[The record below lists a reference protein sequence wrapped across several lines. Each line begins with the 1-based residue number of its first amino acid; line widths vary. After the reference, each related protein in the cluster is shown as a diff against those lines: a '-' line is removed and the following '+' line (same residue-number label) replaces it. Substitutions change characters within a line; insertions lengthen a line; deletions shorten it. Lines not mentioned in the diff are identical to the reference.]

1 MYGQREILTKNYM
14 NKRINNI
21 QNKIFHFFLSDKS
34 KKNIE
39 KYVLTASVVS
49 FVFHLILIYLN
60 KFEIVK
66 TYDPYNLF
74 NSPISAIYT
83 PFSFILIYE
92 IYLLIYYLPRS
103 ISTYISKQFEI
114 ITLIVIRRIFKN
126 ISDMDLK
133 NDTIFNAINKD
144 IFIDLGA
151 ALVLFFLIYLFR
163 RNSIKSDRNSDQDSF
178 NTFIR
183 IKKWTSCLLIPIL
196 STLAIANFIIWI
208 NTSYFNPVELSSI
221 NSIFFDEFFQILILV
236 DVLLLIFSFFNSDLF
251 HTIIRNSG
259 FIISTILIRIS
270 FMAEGLTN
278 IILIVSSLLFG
289 LFILLIY
296 NECEKRKLFRN

>member
-1 MYGQREILTKNYM
+1 MKSIE
-14 NKRINNI
+14 
-21 QNKIFHFFLSDKS
+21 NKIFNFFISDKS

-39 KYVLTASVVS
+39 KYVLSISVVS
-49 FVFHLILIYLN
+49 FIIHLVLIYLN
-60 KFEIVK
+60 KFDVVK
-66 TYDPYNLF
+66 IYDPYNLL
-74 NSPISAIYT
+74 NNPITAVYT

-103 ISTYISKQFEI
+103 ISTYVSKQFEI

-126 ISDMDLK
+126 ISDMDIEKDL
-133 NDTIFNAINKD
+133 IFNAISKD
-144 IFIDLGA
+144 IFIDLAA
-151 ALVLFFLIYLFR
+151 ALLLFFLIYLFR
-163 RNSIKSDRNSDQDSF
+163 RNSIKSERNSDQVSF

-196 STLAIANFIIWI
+196 STLAVI
-208 NTSYFNPVELSSI
+208 NLVVWLNESYFNSIESSSI

-236 DVLLLIFSFFNSDLF
+236 DVLLLIFSFFNSDSF

-278 IILIVSSLLFG
+278 VILILSSLLFG

-296 NECEKRKLFRN
+296 NECEKRNLFRN

>member
-1 MYGQREILTKNYM
+1 MNYVES
-14 NKRINNI
+14 
-21 QNKIFHFFLSDKS
+21 KIFDFFISDKS

-39 KYVLTASVVS
+39 KYVLVASVIS
-49 FVFHLILIYLN
+49 FIFHLILIYLN
-60 KFEIVK
+60 KFEVVK
-66 TYDPYNLF
+66 IYDPYNLL
-74 NSPISAIYT
+74 NNPISAIYT

-114 ITLIVIRRIFKN
+114 ITLIVIRRIFKD
-126 ISDMDLK
+126 ISDMDITKDL
-133 NDTIFNAINKD
+133 IFNAINKN
-144 IFIDLGA
+144 IFIDLVA
-151 ALVLFFLIYLFR
+151 ALLLFFLIYLFR
-163 RNSIKSDRNSDQDSF
+163 RNSIKSERNSDQESF
-178 NTFIR
+178 NTFVR

-196 STLAIANFIIWI
+196 STLAVINFIIWLSA
-208 NTSYFNPVELSSI
+208 SYFNPVELSSI

-236 DVLLLIFSFFNSDLF
+236 DVLLLIFSFFNSDSF

-270 FMAEGLTN
+270 FMAEGLIN
-278 IILIVSSLLFG
+278 IILILSSLLFG

-296 NECEKRKLFRN
+296 NECEKRNLFRN

>member
-1 MYGQREILTKNYM
+1 MNYVES
-14 NKRINNI
+14 
-21 QNKIFHFFLSDKS
+21 KIFDFFISDKS

-39 KYVLTASVVS
+39 KYVLVASVIS
-49 FVFHLILIYLN
+49 FIFHLILIYLN
-60 KFEIVK
+60 KFEVVK
-66 TYDPYNLF
+66 IYDPYNLL
-74 NSPISAIYT
+74 NNPISAIYT

-126 ISDMDLK
+126 ISDMDIKKDL
-133 NDTIFNAINKD
+133 IFNAINKD

-151 ALVLFFLIYLFR
+151 ALLLFFLIYLFR
-163 RNSIKSDRNSDQDSF
+163 RNSIKSERNSDQESF
-178 NTFIR
+178 NTFLR
-183 IKKWTSCLLIPIL
+183 IKQWTSCLLIPIL
-196 STLAIANFIIWI
+196 STLAVINFVIWL
-208 NTSYFNPVELSSI
+208 NASYFNPVESSSI

-236 DVLLLIFSFFNSDLF
+236 DVLLLIFSFFNSDSF

-270 FMAEGLTN
+270 FMAEGLIN
-278 IILIVSSLLFG
+278 IILILSSLLFG

-296 NECEKRKLFRN
+296 NECEKRNLFRN

>member
-1 MYGQREILTKNYM
+1 MKFIE
-14 NKRINNI
+14 
-21 QNKIFHFFLSDKS
+21 NKIFDFFISDKS

-39 KYVLTASVVS
+39 KYVLSASIVS
-49 FVFHLILIYLN
+49 FIIHLLLIYLN
-60 KFEIVK
+60 KFDVVK
-66 TYDPYNLF
+66 IYDPYNLL
-74 NSPISAIYT
+74 NNPITAVYT

-103 ISTYISKQFEI
+103 ISIYVSKQFEI

-126 ISDMDLK
+126 ISDMDIEKDL
-133 NDTIFNAINKD
+133 IFNAISKD
-144 IFIDLGA
+144 IFIDLAA
-151 ALVLFFLIYLFR
+151 ALLLFFLIYLFR
-163 RNSIKSDRNSDQDSF
+163 RNSIKSERNSDQVSF

-183 IKKWTSCLLIPIL
+183 IKKWTSCILIPIL
-196 STLAIANFIIWI
+196 STLAVI
-208 NTSYFNPVELSSI
+208 NLVVWLNESYFNSTDLSSI

-236 DVLLLIFSFFNSDLF
+236 DVLLLIFSFFNSDSF

-278 IILIVSSLLFG
+278 VILILSSLLFG

-296 NECEKRKLFRN
+296 NECEKRNLFRN

>member
-1 MYGQREILTKNYM
+1 MNYLES
-14 NKRINNI
+14 
-21 QNKIFHFFLSDKS
+21 KIFDFFISDKS

-39 KYVLTASVVS
+39 KYVLVASVIS
-49 FVFHLILIYLN
+49 FIFHLILIYLN
-60 KFEIVK
+60 KFEVVK
-66 TYDPYNLF
+66 IYDPYNLL
-74 NSPISAIYT
+74 NNPISAIYT

-126 ISDMDLK
+126 ISNMDIKKDL
-133 NDTIFNAINKD
+133 IFNAINKD
-144 IFIDLGA
+144 IFIDLIA
-151 ALVLFFLIYLFR
+151 ALLLFFLIYLFR
-163 RNSIKSDRNSDQDSF
+163 RNSIKSERNSDHESF
-178 NTFIR
+178 NKFVQ

-196 STLAIANFIIWI
+196 STLAVFNFIIWLRA
-208 NTSYFNPVELSSI
+208 SYFNQVELSSI

-236 DVLLLIFSFFNSDLF
+236 DVLLLIFSFFNSDSF

-270 FMAEGLTN
+270 FMAEGLIN
-278 IILIVSSLLFG
+278 IILILSSLLFG

-296 NECEKRKLFRN
+296 NECEKRNLFKN

>member
-1 MYGQREILTKNYM
+1 MNYVES
-14 NKRINNI
+14 
-21 QNKIFHFFLSDKS
+21 KIFDFFISDKS

-39 KYVLTASVVS
+39 KYVLVASVIS
-49 FVFHLILIYLN
+49 FIFHLILIYLN
-60 KFEIVK
+60 KFEVVK
-66 TYDPYNLF
+66 IYDPYNLL
-74 NSPISAIYT
+74 NNPISAIYT

-126 ISDMDLK
+126 ISDMDIKKDL
-133 NDTIFNAINKD
+133 IFNAINKD

-151 ALVLFFLIYLFR
+151 ALLLFFLIYLFR
-163 RNSIKSDRNSDQDSF
+163 RNSIKSERNSDQESF
-178 NTFIR
+178 NTFVR

-196 STLAIANFIIWI
+196 STLAVINFIIWLSA
-208 NTSYFNPVELSSI
+208 SYFNPVELSSI
-221 NSIFFDEFFQILILV
+221 NSIFFDEFFQIQILV
-236 DVLLLIFSFFNSDLF
+236 DVLLLIFSFFNSDSF

-270 FMAEGLTN
+270 FMTEGLTN
-278 IILIVSSLLFG
+278 IILILSSLLFG

-296 NECEKRKLFRN
+296 NECEKRNLFRN

>member
-1 MYGQREILTKNYM
+1 
-14 NKRINNI
+14 
-21 QNKIFHFFLSDKS
+21 
-34 KKNIE
+34 
-39 KYVLTASVVS
+39 
-49 FVFHLILIYLN
+49 
-60 KFEIVK
+60 
-66 TYDPYNLF
+66 
-74 NSPISAIYT
+74 
-83 PFSFILIYE
+83 
-92 IYLLIYYLPRS
+92 
-103 ISTYISKQFEI
+103 
-114 ITLIVIRRIFKN
+114 
-126 ISDMDLK
+126 MDLK
-133 NDTIFNAINKD
+133 NDTIFSTINKD

-151 ALVLFFLIYLFR
+151 ALLLFFLIYLFR

-196 STLAIANFIIWI
+196 STLGVVNFIIWI
-208 NTSYFNPVELSSI
+208 NGSYFNPLELSSI
-221 NSIFFDEFFQILILV
+221 NNIFFDEFFQILILV

-278 IILIVSSLLFG
+278 IILIISSLLFG

-296 NECEKRKLFRN
+296 NECEKRKLFIN

>member
-1 MYGQREILTKNYM
+1 M
-14 NKRINNI
+14 NKTINNI
-21 QNKIFHFFLSDKS
+21 QDKIFDFFLSEKS

-49 FVFHLILIYLN
+49 FAFHLILIYLN

-66 TYDPYNLF
+66 IYDPYNLL
-74 NSPISAIYT
+74 NNPISAIYT

-103 ISTYISKQFEI
+103 ISTYVSKQFEI

-126 ISDMDLK
+126 ISEMNLK
-133 NDTIFNAINKD
+133 NDSIFSAINKD

-151 ALVLFFLIYLFR
+151 ALLLFFLIYLFR
-163 RNSIKSDRNSDQDSF
+163 RNSIKSDRNSDQNSF
-178 NTFIR
+178 NTFIS

-196 STLAIANFIIWI
+196 STLAVVNFIIWL
-208 NTSYFNPVELSSI
+208 NASYFNPVELSSI

-278 IILIVSSLLFG
+278 IILIISSLLFG
-289 LFILLIY
+289 LLILLIY
-296 NECEKRKLFRN
+296 NECEKRNLFRN

>member
-1 MYGQREILTKNYM
+1 MQY
-14 NKRINNI
+14 
-21 QNKIFHFFLSDKS
+21 KIFDFFLSSKS

-39 KYVLTASVVS
+39 KYVLAVSVFS

-60 KFEIVK
+60 KFDLIK
-66 TYDPYNLF
+66 IYDPYNLL
-74 NSPISAIYT
+74 NNPISAIYT

-133 NDTIFNAINKD
+133 NNAILSSINKD

-151 ALVLFFLIYLFR
+151 ALILFFLIYLFR

-196 STLAIANFIIWI
+196 STLAVVNFIIWL
-208 NTSYFNPVELSSI
+208 NASYFNPAELSSI

-270 FMAEGLTN
+270 FMAEGLNN
-278 IILIVSSLLFG
+278 IILIISSILFG
-289 LFILLIY
+289 LFVLLIY
-296 NECEKRKLFRN
+296 NECEKRNLFRN

>member
-1 MYGQREILTKNYM
+1 MKTIE
-14 NKRINNI
+14 
-21 QNKIFHFFLSDKS
+21 NKIFDFFISDKS

-39 KYVLTASVVS
+39 KYVLSISVVS
-49 FVFHLILIYLN
+49 FIIHLIFIYLN
-60 KFEIVK
+60 KFEVVEI
-66 TYDPYNLF
+66 YDPYNLF
-74 NSPISAIYT
+74 NNPITAVYT

-103 ISTYISKQFEI
+103 ISTYVSKQFEI

-126 ISDMDLK
+126 ISDMDIKDDL
-133 NDTIFNAINKD
+133 IFNAITKD
-144 IFIDLGA
+144 VFIDLTA
-151 ALVLFFLIYLFR
+151 ALLLFFLIYLFR
-163 RNSIKSDRNSDQDSF
+163 RNSIKSERNSDKASF

-183 IKKWTSCLLIPIL
+183 FKKWTSCLLIPIL
-196 STLAIANFIIWI
+196 STLAAINFVVWLNEI
-208 NTSYFNPVELSSI
+208 YFDSIELSSI

-236 DVLLLIFSFFNSDLF
+236 DVLLLIFSFFNSDSF

-270 FMAEGLTN
+270 FLAEGLTN
-278 IILIVSSLLFG
+278 VILILSSLLFG

-296 NECEKRKLFRN
+296 NEY